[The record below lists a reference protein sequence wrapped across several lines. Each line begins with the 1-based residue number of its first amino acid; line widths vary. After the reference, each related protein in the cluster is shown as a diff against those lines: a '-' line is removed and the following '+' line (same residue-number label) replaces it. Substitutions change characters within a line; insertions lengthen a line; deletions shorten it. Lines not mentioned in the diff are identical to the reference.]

1 MAFINVG
8 KIVIATTYA
17 SNPAIIVEQYAIPVV
32 IPNNFPAPDVKS
44 ATPAVTKPKIIN
56 GITNCKN
63 EANKPLI
70 VTKTSITTFGA
81 KLPIIIPSIIAI
93 INFGTSPIF
102 FFTFIK
108 IIPPPYE
115 NFLR

>member
-1 MAFINVG
+1 MNAKTMAAVTSNIGSSGIVNIGESIPAFGSPIAPAELAFIKEG
-8 KIVIATTYA
+8 KIVIATVYA

-44 ATPAVTKPKIIN
+44 AIPAVTKPKIIN

-70 VTKTSITTFGA
+70 VTKISITPLGA
-81 KLPIIIPSIIAI
+81 
-93 INFGTSPIF
+93 
-102 FFTFIK
+102 
-108 IIPPPYE
+108 
-115 NFLR
+115 